1 MNKAVMA
8 FVAGAA
14 IGSVV
19 AFYFTKQKCD
29 REKQDEIEELRAYYA
44 KKQPPKYE
52 GPQDSDAAKTFHVEK
67 AKIVSVMDEKP
78 SVAEYAKKLSQEGY
92 TGYDKFSAKENE
104 GTTIGTPG
112 ERPYVISPDEFGEM
126 DEYSKIS
133 LMYYADGVLCDD
145 MDQLVDNIDEIVGA
159 DFAEHF
165 GEYEDDS
172 VFVRNDAR
180 KCDYEIL
187 RSLRTYEEVIAENPY
202 KAEV

>member
-1 MNKAVMA
+1 MNKAVIA

-52 GPQDSDAAKTFHVEK
+52 GPQDSDETARKDHTT
-67 AKIVSVMDEKP
+67 VMAEKP

-92 TGYDKFSAKENE
+92 TGYDKFSVKEDE

-112 ERPYVISPDEFGEM
+112 ARPYVISPDEFGEM

-159 DFAEHF
+159 DFADHF